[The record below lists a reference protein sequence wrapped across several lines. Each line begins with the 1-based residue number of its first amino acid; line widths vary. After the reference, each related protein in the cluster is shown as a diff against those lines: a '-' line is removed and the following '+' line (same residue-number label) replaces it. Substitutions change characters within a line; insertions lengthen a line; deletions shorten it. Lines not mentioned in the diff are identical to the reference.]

1 MVLLESEDETM
12 ASEKPVYLTPE
23 GYRKLQEELEYL
35 CTVRRAEVA
44 QLIGSAK
51 EEGDIREN
59 AAYDDAK
66 NQQAFVEGRIQD
78 IERILKHAV
87 IIEDAVDS
95 DVVVIGSR
103 VTVVEHG
110 YEEPETFRIVGSA
123 EADPK
128 NGFISNESPIGS
140 ALLGHRV
147 GDEVTVKTP
156 SGELRFRILA
166 IE

>member
-1 MVLLESEDETM
+1 MV
-12 ASEKPVYLTPE
+12 SEKPVYLTPE

-35 CTVRRAEVA
+35 RTVRRAEVA

-59 AAYDDAK
+59 AAYEDAK

-78 IERILKHAV
+78 IERILKYAV
-87 IIEDAVDS
+87 IIEEPAES

-110 YEEPETFRIVGSA
+110 YDEPETFRIVGSA

>member
-1 MVLLESEDETM
+1 M

-23 GYRKLQEELEYL
+23 GYRKLREELDYL
-35 CTVRRAEVA
+35 RTVRRAEVA

-59 AAYDDAK
+59 AAYEDAK

-87 IIEDAVDS
+87 IIEEPAES
-95 DVVVIGSR
+95 EVVVIGSR

-110 YEEPETFRIVGSA
+110 YDDPETFRIVGSA